1 MMSDQYHVTVGKE
14 KMKIDNLIYF
24 FTRNGSKDCNLT
36 ILAVF
41 LEKRS
46 GKKKCAQCSVRSRA
60 FDFSKHDPATLTHYI
75 FITFLISTYIAL
87 MHQLS

>member
-24 FTRNGSKDCNLT
+24 FTRNSSKDCNLT

-60 FDFSKHDPATLTHYI
+60 FDFYLVMALK
-75 FITFLISTYIAL
+75 LIKISISL
-87 MHQLS
+87 ESF

>member
-14 KMKIDNLIYF
+14 KKEDRQFNIF

-36 ILAVF
+36 TLAVF

-46 GKKKCAQCSVRSRA
+46 GKKKMCTIQCTITSV
-60 FDFSKHDPATLTHYI
+60 
-75 FITFLISTYIAL
+75 
-87 MHQLS
+87 

>member
-14 KMKIDNLIYF
+14 KKEDRQFNIF

-36 ILAVF
+36 TLAVF

-46 GKKKCAQCSVRSRA
+46 GKKKNVHNTVYDHER
-60 FDFSKHDPATLTHYI
+60 
-75 FITFLISTYIAL
+75 LISIWL
-87 MHQLS
+87 WL